1 MRTTAESPKAYVD
14 SLPEDRKPAI
24 QKLRRVLRANLPK
37 GFSEQMGSG
46 MLAYVV
52 PHSLYPAGYHASPES
67 PLPFINVASQKN
79 YIALYHMGLY
89 DGPLL
94 EWFRA
99 RWQGATSQKLDMGKC
114 CVRFKKPDQIP
125 FELIAELAQRV
136 TPEAWIESYER
147 ARAQSGKRK
156 TDAPAAKRAPR

>member
-1 MRTTAESPKAYVD
+1 MRTTAQSPRAYVD

-89 DGPLL
+89 GGPLL

-99 RWQGATSQKLDMGKC
+99 RW
-114 CVRFKKPDQIP
+114 
-125 FELIAELAQRV
+125 
-136 TPEAWIESYER
+136 
-147 ARAQSGKRK
+147 
-156 TDAPAAKRAPR
+156 